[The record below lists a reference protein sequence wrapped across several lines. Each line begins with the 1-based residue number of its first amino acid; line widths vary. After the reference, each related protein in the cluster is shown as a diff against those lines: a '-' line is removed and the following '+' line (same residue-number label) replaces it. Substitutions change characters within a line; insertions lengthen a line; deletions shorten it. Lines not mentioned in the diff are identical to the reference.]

1 MSQKYYRAGAIGYTG
16 EGNYGHGLHLAYH
29 RLENVEFIA
38 VVDPDPVGRQKAM
51 EDTNALRSYVDYHEM
66 LEREDLDIV
75 SVCPRWVTNHV
86 EMVLACLEVNCH
98 VYCEKPM
105 TATLADGD
113 LIVDVAAGKGLK
125 VAVAHQGVYFPAA
138 YALKQMLQDGKIG
151 QVESIRGHGK
161 QDGRGGGEDMITLG
175 THTFNMM
182 RFLVGD
188 VEWMSAHVTEAGE
201 EVSLDHVR
209 VPTEP
214 VGPVAGDC
222 IQSYFA
228 FKSGVTGFYDSRKDR
243 FGRGGM
249 EIYGSEGIISPNV
262 GQANQVAICLDPCW
276 RIGAPSQQW
285 EIIEICDLPPT
296 SEQALDY
303 GNHLAIVDLIEA
315 IEQNRKPLSS
325 ASDAV
330 AALEMIIGAYQS
342 QLTKA
347 RVNFPMKNRQHPL
360 SC

>member
-1 MSQKYYRAGAIGYTG
+1 MSQKHYRAGAIGHTG
-16 EGNYGHGLHLAYH
+16 AGNYGHGLHLAY
-29 RLENVEFIA
+29 RYLENVEFIA
-38 VVDPDPVGRQKAM
+38 VSDPDHMGREKAVA
-51 EDTNALRSYVDYHEM
+51 ETNALRSYADYREM

-86 EMVLACLEVNCH
+86 EMVLACLEADCH

-113 LIVDVAAGKGLK
+113 LIVETTAQKGLK
-125 VAVAHQGVYFPAA
+125 VAVSHQGVYFPSTH
-138 YALKQMLQDGKIG
+138 ALKQLLRDGKIG
-151 QVESIRGHGK
+151 QVESIRAHGK

-188 VEWMSAHVTEAGE
+188 VDWMTAHVTEAGK
-201 EVSLDHVR
+201 EVGLDHVR
-209 VPTEP
+209 PPTEP
-214 VGPVAGDC
+214 VGPIAGDC
-222 IQSYFA
+222 IESYFA

-249 EIYGSEGIISPNV
+249 EIYGRQGIIALNIGRSH
-262 GQANQVAICLDPCW
+262 QVAICPYPCW
-276 RIGAPSQQW
+276 RIGDLSQQW
-285 EIIEICDLPPT
+285 EIIEICDSPPT
-296 SEQALDY
+296 SENSLDY
-303 GNHLAIVDLIEA
+303 GNRLAIMDLIEA

-330 AALEMIIGAYQS
+330 AALEMIVGAYQA

-347 RVNFPMKNRQHPL
+347 RVSFPMKNRQHPL
-360 SC
+360 SH